1 MKIGI
6 LSDTHGAID
15 VVDTVFAMAPDAE
28 LWLYAGD
35 VVGDAQYLAT
45 IAQTD
50 VRFVPGNCDWPNP
63 NTPETIV
70 VEAAG
75 HRILLTHGHVYGVQ
89 YGTRFLVEA
98 AAEANCD
105 IAVYGHTH
113 VAEYTP
119 GTPITVLNPGS
130 AARPRDAARGSFM
143 TVDLAPGNAPEVRLH
158 RLGQK

>member
-6 LSDTHGAID
+6 LSDTHGAVN
-15 VVDTVFAMAPDAE
+15 VVDTVFAAAPDTE

-45 IAQTD
+45 IARTD
-50 VRFVPGNCDWPNP
+50 VRFVPGNCDWPDP

-70 VEAAG
+70 
-75 HRILLTHGHVYGVQ
+75 
-89 YGTRFLVEA
+89 VEA

-113 VAEYTP
+113 IAEYSP

-130 AARPRDAARGSFM
+130 AARPRDGALGSFM
-143 TVDLAPGNAPEVRLH
+143 TMDLLSGKAPEVRLH
-158 RLGQK
+158 RLGQR

>member
-1 MKIGI
+1 M
-6 LSDTHGAID
+6 
-15 VVDTVFAMAPDAE
+15 
-28 LWLYAGD
+28 
-35 VVGDAQYLAT
+35 
-45 IAQTD
+45 
-50 VRFVPGNCDWPNP
+50 PGNCDWPNP

-143 TVDLAPGNAPEVRLH
+143 TVDLAPGKAPEVRLH

>member
-15 VVDTVFAMAPDAE
+15 AVDTAFATAPAAAH
-28 LWLYAGD
+28 WLYAGD

-143 TVDLAPGNAPEVRLH
+143 TVDLAPGKAPEVRLH

>member
-15 VVDTVFAMAPDAE
+15 VVDTVFAMGPDAE

-143 TVDLAPGNAPEVRLH
+143 TVDLAPVKAPEVRLH

>member
-35 VVGDAQYLAT
+35 VVGDAQDLAT

-143 TVDLAPGNAPEVRLH
+143 TVDLAPGKAPEVRLH

>member
-1 MKIGI
+1 MTRTRFLLLCLCLPGKRLEQRRITEDLADELLGPG
-6 LSDTHGAID
+6 LSVHVGKQ
-15 VVDTVFAMAPDAE
+15 VCKLLPGLKE
-28 LWLYAGD
+28 LLHAVNLLGD
-35 VVGDAQYLAT
+35 P
-45 IAQTD
+45 
-50 VRFVPGNCDWPNP
+50 VRGEVLHAL
-63 NTPETIV
+63 E
-70 VEAAG
+70 
-75 HRILLTHGHVYGVQ
+75 GHVYGVQ

-143 TVDLAPGNAPEVRLH
+143 TVDLAPGKAPEVRLH